1 MQGFRD
7 AHHRPEDSGFVT
19 AEEQPEKAGLVTM
32 KTQINLAENS
42 ARD

>member
-1 MQGFRD
+1 MQGTRD

-32 KTQINLAENS
+32 NTQINLAENS